1 MAMSISSC
9 GFRALAATGP
19 PLCGLWLAFGDRPTA
34 AEIETVGKRYAVVV
48 LNAWETDKMRL
59 LRSVNP
65 EAQILVYKDLSSTR
79 SYAGA
84 FDDGRDS
91 TFLPTGVGYGEAQQ
105 SHPDWFAV
113 DAGGQRIEWSRAYP
127 GHWQMAVWD
136 RAYQEAWTD
145 NVVNEVIR
153 EGWDGVLADNDLA
166 QLDYYSE
173 RLIAGTTSTDET
185 NQRLRDGLDAMITM
199 AGERMNQAGKSFIP
213 NTSEARLTPGRWT
226 AHSRFGGAMV
236 EYFAVRG
243 ANGQILPMDS
253 AEWDEMLGQ
262 ADRDAGRILLV
273 THGTDPD
280 DIRTGFAAAA
290 LLADGETCWMPAPDV
305 NYTSPGWSPWQDIPI
320 GGPVGPPTRDD
331 SGVWHRQFA
340 NGWVAVNPTPAH
352 ASIEAP
358 DGMRTVDGRSER
370 LVDVAPGN
378 SAVLV
383 RSTRG

>member
-1 MAMSISSC
+1 
-9 GFRALAATGP
+9 
-19 PLCGLWLAFGDRPTA
+19 
-34 AEIETVGKRYAVVV
+34 
-48 LNAWETDKMRL
+48 MRL

-84 FDDGRDS
+84 FDNGRDS
-91 TFLPTGVGYGEAQQ
+91 AFLPTGVGYGQAQQ

-113 DAGGQRIEWSRAYP
+113 RRRGAADRVESCIPRSLADGGLGQ
-127 GHWQMAVWD
+127 GHTRQ
-136 RAYQEAWTD
+136 AWTD

-153 EGWDGVLADNDLA
+153 EGWDGVLADNDFA

-199 AGERMNQAGKSFIP
+199 AGERMNEAGKSFIP

-320 GGPVGPPTRDD
+320 GGPVGPPKRDD
-331 SGVWHRQFA
+331 SGVWHREFA
-340 NGWVAVNPTPAH
+340 SGWVAVNPTPTH
-352 ASIEAP
+352 ASIEGP